1 MYVRLAFAVASN
13 LEPDI
18 LIIDEVL
25 AVGDASFPTK
35 MSWKNGRCKQE
46 HWANYCVCQPQHK
59 SHSESMQHRRP
70 TKRRIGAKGWPRIGY
85 RECLWATLCRIILP
99 I

>member
-25 AVGDASFPTK
+25 AVGDASFQRKCLGK
-35 MSWKNGRCKQE
+35 MEDASKTLGE
-46 HWANYCVCQPQHK
+46 LL
-59 SHSESMQHRRP
+59 
-70 TKRRIGAKGWPRIGY
+70 
-85 RECLWATLCRIILP
+85 CLSATT
-99 I
+99 